1 MTGAVEATIEARIA
15 RMARQLTGVHGVV
28 GVMLGGSRA
37 RGEARPE
44 SDWDLG
50 VYYRGTLDL
59 DALRA
64 LAAAAEPRA
73 EVPGDEVAGPGGW
86 GPWVNGGAW
95 LTVDGVPVDWI
106 LRDVD
111 RVRRIWDDCR
121 AGRYEVGI
129 QPGHPLGFWSPCY
142 PGEVALGRVLADPF
156 GELAALRA
164 ETRDYP
170 EPLRQALCDAA
181 WESEFLCANARKSA
195 ARGDVLHTSL
205 CLSRAVG
212 VLTQSLFAHARRWY
226 LNEKGAFAVAAT
238 LPAAPPDFTGR
249 AARLLGAAGTT
260 GELLTAT
267 IAEAEELVA
276 DVRER
281 LASKD

>member
-1 MTGAVEATIEARIA
+1 
-15 RMARQLTGVHGVV
+15 MAQQLTEVHGVV

-37 RGEARPE
+37 RGEERPE

-64 LAAAAEPRA
+64 LAAVAEPRA
-73 EVPGDEVAGPGGW
+73 EVPGVEVAGPGGW

-95 LTVDGVPVDWI
+95 LSVDGVPVDWI

-111 RVRRIWDDCR
+111 RVRRVWDECR

-129 QPGHPLGFWSPCY
+129 QPGHPLGFWSPCH
-142 PGEVALGRVLADPF
+142 PGEVALGRVLADPS

-170 EPLRQALCDAA
+170 EPLRQALLDAA
-181 WESEFLCANARKSA
+181 WEPAFLCANARKSA

-226 LNEKGAFAVAAT
+226 LNEKGALAVAAT
-238 LPAAPPDFTGR
+238 LPAAPPDFADR
-249 AARLLGAAGTT
+249 VARLLGAAGTT
-260 GELLTAT
+260 GEHL
-267 IAEAEELVA
+267 AETVAAAEVLVA
-276 DVRER
+276 EVRER
-281 LASKD
+281 LAAEAG